1 MKQCTYNVLALLVFA
16 LSFSYVPT
24 AAFQYHCVYDGVTTF
39 NVPIFIFQQVF
50 LATILFI
57 IGRYSFQ
64 DGKMVC
70 WMSCGRKKRQK
81 EKIISQI

>member
-57 IGRYSFQ
+57 ISRFVFR

-70 WMSCGRKKRQK
+70 WAACGTKKNK
-81 EKIISQI
+81 KKK

>member
-1 MKQCTYNVLALLVFA
+1 MKQCTYNILALLVFA

-24 AAFQYHCVYDGVTTF
+24 AAYEYHCVYDGVTTF

-50 LATILFI
+50 LATLLFI
-57 IGRYSFQ
+57 IGRYGFR

-70 WMSCGRKKRQK
+70 WAVCGTKKNK
-81 EKIISQI
+81 KKK

>member
-1 MKQCTYNVLALLVFA
+1 
-16 LSFSYVPT
+16 
-24 AAFQYHCVYDGVTTF
+24 VTTF

-57 IGRYSFQ
+57 ISRYSFR

-70 WMSCGRKKRQK
+70 WMSCSQKNKKK
-81 EKIISQI
+81 KK

>member
-39 NVPIFIFQQVF
+39 NVPIF
-50 LATILFI
+50 
-57 IGRYSFQ
+57 SFR

-70 WMSCGRKKRQK
+70 WMSCSQKNKKK
-81 EKIISQI
+81 KK

>member
-1 MKQCTYNVLALLVFA
+1 MKQCTYNIIALLVFA
-16 LSFSYVPT
+16 LSFSYLPT
-24 AAFQYHCVYDGVTTF
+24 AAYEYHCVYDGMTSF

-57 IGRYSFQ
+57 ISRYGFK

-70 WMSCGRKKRQK
+70 WAACGPKKNK
-81 EKIISQI
+81 NN

>member
-24 AAFQYHCVYDGVTTF
+24 ATFQYHCVYDGVTTF
-39 NVPIFIFQQVF
+39 NAPIFIFQQVF

-57 IGRYSFQ
+57 IGRYGFQ

-70 WMSCGRKKRQK
+70 WMSCGQKRTKRKN
-81 EKIISQI
+81 S

>member
-1 MKQCTYNVLALLVFA
+1 MKQCTYNVLALLIFA

-24 AAFQYHCVYDGVTTF
+24 APFQYHCVYDGVTTF

-50 LATILFI
+50 LATVLFI

-70 WMSCGRKKRQK
+70 WMSCGRKKDK
-81 EKIISQI
+81 KKK

>member
-1 MKQCTYNVLALLVFA
+1 MKQCTYNVLALLIFA

-57 IGRYSFQ
+57 IGRYSFK
-64 DGKMVC
+64 DGKMAC
-70 WMSCGRKKRQK
+70 WMSCSRKKDK
-81 EKIISQI
+81 KKK

>member
-1 MKQCTYNVLALLVFA
+1 MKRCTYNVLALLVFA

-57 IGRYSFQ
+57 IGRYGFQ

-70 WMSCGRKKRQK
+70 WMSCSQKKNK
-81 EKIISQI
+81 KKK

>member
-1 MKQCTYNVLALLVFA
+1 MKQCTYNILALIVFA

-57 IGRYSFQ
+57 IGRFGFRV
-64 DGKMVC
+64 GKMVC
-70 WMSCGRKKRQK
+70 WAACGTKKNK
-81 EKIISQI
+81 KKK

>member
-1 MKQCTYNVLALLVFA
+1 MYLQCISNILALLVFA

-57 IGRYSFQ
+57 IGRFGFR

-70 WMSCGRKKRQK
+70 WMSCSQKNKKK
-81 EKIISQI
+81 KK

>member
-57 IGRYSFQ
+57 ISRFGFR

-70 WMSCGRKKRQK
+70 WMSCSQKNKKK
-81 EKIISQI
+81 KK

>member
-1 MKQCTYNVLALLVFA
+1 
-16 LSFSYVPT
+16 VPT

-57 IGRYSFQ
+57 ISRYSFR

-70 WMSCGRKKRQK
+70 WMSCSQKNKKK
-81 EKIISQI
+81 KK

>member
-1 MKQCTYNVLALLVFA
+1 MKQCTYNILALLVFA

-24 AAFQYHCVYDGVTTF
+24 AAYEYRCVYDGVTTF

-57 IGRYSFQ
+57 ISRYGFR

-70 WMSCGRKKRQK
+70 WAACRTKKSK
-81 EKIISQI
+81 KKK

>member
-24 AAFQYHCVYDGVTTF
+24 AAFQYHSVYDGVTTF

-57 IGRYSFQ
+57 IGRFGFR

-70 WMSCGRKKRQK
+70 WMSCSQKNKKK
-81 EKIISQI
+81 KK

>member
-1 MKQCTYNVLALLVFA
+1 MKQCTYNILALLVFA

-24 AAFQYHCVYDGVTTF
+24 AAYEYHCVYDGVTTF

-57 IGRYSFQ
+57 ISRYGFR
-64 DGKMVC
+64 DGKMIC
-70 WMSCGRKKRQK
+70 WEGCGPKKNK
-81 EKIISQI
+81 KKK

>member
-1 MKQCTYNVLALLVFA
+1 MKQCTYNILALLVFA

-24 AAFQYHCVYDGVTTF
+24 AAYKYHCVYDGVTTF

-57 IGRYSFQ
+57 ISRYGFR

-70 WMSCGRKKRQK
+70 WAACGTQKNKKK
-81 EKIISQI
+81 K

>member
-57 IGRYSFQ
+57 ISRYSFEMAKWS
-64 DGKMVC
+64 DGCCVAKKI
-70 WMSCGRKKRQK
+70 RKRKN
-81 EKIISQI
+81 S

>member
-1 MKQCTYNVLALLVFA
+1 MKLCTYNILALLVFA

-24 AAFQYHCVYDGVTTF
+24 AKFQYHCVYDGVTTF

-50 LATILFI
+50 LAVILFI
-57 IGRYSFQ
+57 IGRYSFR

-70 WMSCGRKKRQK
+70 WAACGTKKNK
-81 EKIISQI
+81 KKK

>member
-1 MKQCTYNVLALLVFA
+1 MKQCTYNILALLVFA

-50 LATILFI
+50 LAVILFI
-57 IGRYSFQ
+57 IGRYSFR

-70 WMSCGRKKRQK
+70 RMSCSQKNKKK
-81 EKIISQI
+81 KK